1 MNRTPGF
8 KFYRQAEGASASTS
22 TAGDAAAASQES
34 TSASA
39 SSPALGTKADTTAP
53 DFKTSLG
60 DFGKDPALADFK
72 DAQTLAKSFLET
84 KKLVGQK
91 MGIPADDAAPEAK
104 AVFYKALGVPDAAEG
119 YGFKEPEGL
128 PEALKGTYS
137 PEHAKK
143 WEGIFKEHNVPA
155 KTALA
160 LREAFIKEV
169 AEQTGK
175 IAADTSRS
183 DADFDKIATQ
193 IFGDKKE
200 AALQSARTII
210 EKHVP
215 PELRERLNNLPND
228 ALLATAAA
236 LSGQSK
242 ETTGEDKVIG
252 QNGETS
258 ASQTAEQLRTEGR
271 ALMAAP
277 EFSDP
282 FAKGKEAHEAA
293 KLKVKALYE
302 RASQIEA
309 QKKK

>member
-39 SSPALGTKADTTAP
+39 SSPALGTQADTATP

-91 MGIPADDAAPEAK
+91 LGIPADDAAPEAK
-104 AVFYKALGVPDAAEG
+104 AAFFKALGVPDTEEG
-119 YGFKEPEGL
+119 YGFTDEGL
-128 PEALKGTYS
+128 PEALKASYS
-137 PEHAKK
+137 AENAKK
-143 WEGIFKEHNVPA
+143 WEGIMKEHNVPA
-155 KTALA
+155 KTAKA
-160 LREAFIKEV
+160 LRDAIIKEA
-169 AEQTGK
+169 AEQAGK

-200 AALQSARTII
+200 AALQSARTVI
-210 EKHVP
+210 EKHIP
-215 PELRERLNNLPND
+215 PELRERMANLPND

-236 LSGQSK
+236 LSGQAK
-242 ETTGEDKVIG
+242 ETTGEDHVLG
-252 QNGETS
+252 QNGEAS

-271 ALMAAP
+271 ALMASP

-282 FAKGKEAHEAA
+282 FAKGKEAHEAV
-293 KLKVKALYE
+293 KSKVKALYE

-309 QKKK
+309 QTKKK